1 MPDRS
6 PVRNPVRLALVGL
19 LSVATAL
26 VLTGIVTVPAG
37 TAMGITLLF
46 AVVVTDLLHDLSPD
60 TPDPSDEPQP
70 PDGLEPDLATDS
82 LLLDNWRETSQYD
95 E

>member
-6 PVRNPVRLALVGL
+6 PVRNPVRLTLLGF

-26 VLTGIVTVPAG
+26 VLTGGVTVPAG
-37 TAMGITLLF
+37 TAMGIMLLF
-46 AVVVTDLLHDLSPD
+46 AVVVTDLLHGLSPD

>member
-19 LSVATAL
+19 LSVATGL
-26 VLTGIVTVPAG
+26 VLTGGVTVPAG
-37 TAMGITLLF
+37 TATGVTLLF

-60 TPDPSDEPQP
+60 TSDPSDEPQP
-70 PDGLEPDLATDS
+70 PDGLEPDLDTDS

>member
-6 PVRNPVRLALVGL
+6 PVRNPVRLALVSL

-26 VLTGIVTVPAG
+26 VLTGGVTVPAG
-37 TAMGITLLF
+37 TATGVTLLF

-60 TPDPSDEPQP
+60 TSDPSDEPHP